1 MSTNRLTDL
10 QVRSAKPKASSYRL
24 SDGGGLFLQITPA
37 GGRHW
42 KYRYR
47 IHKKESTFTIGPY
60 PEMGL
65 GEARAKHLE
74 ARRVVA
80 QGLNPTTEAKRLQM
94 SSRLAQGNTF
104 EAVSE
109 EWFAQKQSGWSESY
123 RGIVRNRLNKDLKPN
138 LGPRP
143 VTEITAPEVLA
154 VIRQVEARGAN
165 ALAHKCLSI
174 VRMVLAYSVA
184 TGRCDRNV
192 VNDLGGALKPVDAG
206 HRAAIT
212 DPKRAGELMRMIDAY
227 QGSMVVRGAMKLGAL
242 TFVRPGELRT
252 MQWKDINF
260 ASNEWRFKVSK
271 TETDHIVPL
280 ANQAIEI
287 LQVLQLITGNGH
299 SKFVFPSAAS
309 MTRPMS
315 NNAVL
320 SALRGMGIS
329 KDEMSGHGF
338 RAMAR
343 TLIAE
348 ELHYRPELIEHQ
360 LAHAVRGPLGRAYNR
375 TEFLEERREMMQAW
389 ADYLDELEWS
399 G

>member
-1 MSTNRLTDL
+1 M
-10 QVRSAKPKASSYRL
+10 
-24 SDGGGLFLQITPA
+24 QITPA
-37 GGRHW
+37 GGKHW

-47 IHKKESTFTIGPY
+47 IQGKESTFSIGSY
-60 PEMGL
+60 PELGL

-74 ARRVVA
+74 ARRLVA
-80 QGLNPTTEAKRLQM
+80 QGLNPTTEAKRLQL
-94 SSRLAQGNTF
+94 SLQLAQGNTF
-104 EAVSE
+104 EFVAD
-109 EWFAQKQSGWSESY
+109 EWFSQKNAGWSESY
-123 RGIVRNRLNKDLKPN
+123 RGIVRNRLNRDLNPS

-154 VIRQVEARGAN
+154 VIRAVEARGAN

-174 VRMVLAYSVA
+174 VRMVLGYAVA

-192 VNDLGGALKPVDAG
+192 VNDLGGALAPVDAK

-212 DPKRAGELMRMIDAY
+212 DPKRVGELMRMIADY
-227 QGSMVVRGAMKLGAL
+227 RGSMVVRAAMRMGAL

-252 MQWKDINF
+252 MQWSQINW
-260 ASNEWRFKVSK
+260 NTKEWRFQVSK

-280 ANQAIEI
+280 ATQAIEI
-287 LQVLQLITGNGH
+287 LQTLQLITGNGT
-299 SKFVFPSAAS
+299 SRYVFPSANS
-309 MTRPMS
+309 MTRHMS

-320 SALRGMGIS
+320 AALRAMGIT

-389 ADYLDELEWS
+389 ADYLDELERDC
-399 G
+399 